1 MGQKEEPGYPSSAPP
16 LLLIGLHLPKVPYF
30 PWSAVTWTFQTITAS
45 EPISD
50 AALCFQLLLL
60 LSNMW
65 L

>member
-1 MGQKEEPGYPSSAPP
+1 MTRATPP

-30 PWSAVTWTFQTITAS
+30 PQSAVTWTFQTITAG

-50 AALCFQLLLL
+50 SVPCFQLLLL
-60 LSNMW
+60 VSNVW